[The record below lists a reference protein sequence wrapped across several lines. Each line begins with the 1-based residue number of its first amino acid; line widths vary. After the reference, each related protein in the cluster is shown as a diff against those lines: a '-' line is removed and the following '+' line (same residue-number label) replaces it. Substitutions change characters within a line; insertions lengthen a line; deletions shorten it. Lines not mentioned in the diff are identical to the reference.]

1 MKFATCHRYI
11 SRAYVFAGINYGGF
25 VMSSRNDIEVVIGG
39 KAIKLVGYES
49 EEYLQKL
56 AGYING
62 KLSEYEKVD
71 SFKRQPAE
79 MQNVLIQLNIADD
92 YFKVKKELEEITEE
106 MELKDKELYDI
117 KHELIAT
124 QIKMESK
131 DKMIRD
137 YQKELT
143 KI

>member
-1 MKFATCHRYI
+1 
-11 SRAYVFAGINYGGF
+11 
-25 VMSSRNDIEVVIGG
+25 VIGG
-39 KAIKLVGYES
+39 KVIKLVGYES

-62 KLSEYEKVD
+62 KLSEYEKID
-71 SFKRQPAE
+71 SFKRQPIE
-79 MQNVLIQLNIADD
+79 MQNVLIQLNMADD
-92 YFKVKKELEEITEE
+92 YFKVKNKLDEITEE

-143 KI
+143 KV

>member
-1 MKFATCHRYI
+1 MASKT
-11 SRAYVFAGINYGGF
+11 
-25 VMSSRNDIEVVIGG
+25 DTEVIIGG
-39 KAIKLVGYES
+39 KVFTLSGYES
-49 EEYLQKL
+49 EEYLQKI
-56 AGYING
+56 AAYING
-62 KLSEYEKVD
+62 KLAEYEKVD
-71 SFKRQPAE
+71 SFKRQPIE

-92 YFKVKKELEEITEE
+92 YFKAKKQLDELTEELE
-106 MELKDKELYDI
+106 LQDKELYDI

-143 KI
+143 KV

>member
-1 MKFATCHRYI
+1 
-11 SRAYVFAGINYGGF
+11 
-25 VMSSRNDIEVVIGG
+25 MSSRNDIEVVIGG
-39 KAIKLVGYES
+39 KVIKLVGYES
-49 EEYLQKL
+49 EEYLQKI
-56 AGYING
+56 AAYING
-62 KLSEYEKVD
+62 KLAEYDKVD
-71 SFKRQPAE
+71 SFKRQPIE

-92 YFKVKKELEEITEE
+92 YFKAKKQLDELTEE

-143 KI
+143 KVELARAVTDSPLTLNGIQEYAGQNT

>member
-92 YFKVKKELEEITEE
+92 YFKVKKELEDITEE

>member
-92 YFKVKKELEEITEE
+92 YFKVKKQLEEITEE

>member
-1 MKFATCHRYI
+1 
-11 SRAYVFAGINYGGF
+11 
-25 VMSSRNDIEVVIGG
+25 MSSRNDIEVVIGG

-71 SFKRQPAE
+71 SFKQQPAE

-92 YFKVKKELEEITEE
+92 YFKVKKQLEEITEE

>member
-1 MKFATCHRYI
+1 
-11 SRAYVFAGINYGGF
+11 
-25 VMSSRNDIEVVIGG
+25 MSTRNDIEVVIGG
-39 KAIKLVGYES
+39 KVIKLVGYES
-49 EEYLQKL
+49 EEYLQKI
-56 AGYING
+56 AAYING
-62 KLSEYEKVD
+62 KLAEYEKVD
-71 SFKRQPAE
+71 SFKRQPIE

-92 YFKVKKELEEITEE
+92 YFKAKKQLDELTEE

-143 KI
+143 KV

>member
-1 MKFATCHRYI
+1 
-11 SRAYVFAGINYGGF
+11 
-25 VMSSRNDIEVVIGG
+25 MSSRNDIEVVIGG
-39 KAIKLVGYES
+39 KVIKLVGYES
-49 EEYLQKL
+49 EEYLQKI
-56 AGYING
+56 AAYING
-62 KLSEYEKVD
+62 KLAEYDKVD
-71 SFKRQPAE
+71 SFKRQPIE

-92 YFKVKKELEEITEE
+92 YFKAKKQLDELTEE

-143 KI
+143 KV

>member
-1 MKFATCHRYI
+1 
-11 SRAYVFAGINYGGF
+11 
-25 VMSSRNDIEVVIGG
+25 MSSRNDIEVVIGG
-39 KAIKLVGYES
+39 KVIKLVGYES

-56 AGYING
+56 AAYING
-62 KLSEYEKVD
+62 KLSEYDKID
-71 SFKRQPAE
+71 SFKRQPQE
-79 MQNVLIQLNIADD
+79 MQSVLIQLNIADD
-92 YFKVKKELEEITEE
+92 YFKAKKQLDEITEE

>member
-1 MKFATCHRYI
+1 MIITRKKRRTIGKLRQ
-11 SRAYVFAGINYGGF
+11 RTGVEK
-25 VMSSRNDIEVVIGG
+25 MSSRNDIEVVIGG
-39 KAIKLVGYES
+39 KVIKLVGYES

-56 AGYING
+56 AAYING
-62 KLSEYEKVD
+62 KLAEYDKID
-71 SFKRQPAE
+71 SFKRQPQE
-79 MQNVLIQLNIADD
+79 MQSVLIQLNIADD
-92 YFKVKKELEEITEE
+92 YFKAKKQLDEITEE

>member
-1 MKFATCHRYI
+1 MIITRKKRRTIGKLRQ
-11 SRAYVFAGINYGGF
+11 RTGVEK
-25 VMSSRNDIEVVIGG
+25 MSSRNDIEVVIGG
-39 KAIKLVGYES
+39 KVIKLVGYES

-56 AGYING
+56 AAYING
-62 KLSEYEKVD
+62 KLSEYDKID
-71 SFKRQPAE
+71 SFKRQPQE
-79 MQNVLIQLNIADD
+79 MQSVLIQLNIADD
-92 YFKVKKELEEITEE
+92 YFKAKKQLDEITEE

>member
-1 MKFATCHRYI
+1 MASKT
-11 SRAYVFAGINYGGF
+11 
-25 VMSSRNDIEVVIGG
+25 DTEVIIGG
-39 KAIKLVGYES
+39 KVFTLSGYES
-49 EEYLQKL
+49 EEYLQKI
-56 AGYING
+56 AAYING
-62 KLSEYEKVD
+62 KLAEYEKVD
-71 SFKRQPAE
+71 SFKRQPIE

-92 YFKVKKELEEITEE
+92 YFKAKKQLDELTEE

-143 KI
+143 KV

>member
-1 MKFATCHRYI
+1 
-11 SRAYVFAGINYGGF
+11 
-25 VMSSRNDIEVVIGG
+25 MSSRNDIEVVIGG
-39 KAIKLVGYES
+39 KVIKLVGYES

-56 AGYING
+56 AAYING
-62 KLSEYEKVD
+62 KLAEYDKID
-71 SFKRQPAE
+71 SFKRQPQE
-79 MQNVLIQLNIADD
+79 MQSVLIQLNIADD
-92 YFKVKKELEEITEE
+92 YFKAKKQLDEITEE

>member
-1 MKFATCHRYI
+1 
-11 SRAYVFAGINYGGF
+11 
-25 VMSSRNDIEVVIGG
+25 MSTRNDIEVVIGG
-39 KAIKLVGYES
+39 KVIKLVGYES
-49 EEYLQKL
+49 EEYLQRI
-56 AGYING
+56 AAYING
-62 KLSEYEKVD
+62 KLAEYEKVD
-71 SFKRQPAE
+71 SFKRQPME

-92 YFKVKKELEEITEE
+92 YFKAKKQLDEITEE
-106 MELKDKELYDI
+106 LELKDKELYDI

-143 KI
+143 KV

>member
-1 MKFATCHRYI
+1 
-11 SRAYVFAGINYGGF
+11 
-25 VMSSRNDIEVVIGG
+25 MSSKNDIEVIIGG
-39 KAIKLVGYES
+39 KVIKLVGYES

-62 KLSEYEKVD
+62 KLAEYDKVD

-92 YFKVKKELEEITEE
+92 YFKAKKQLDELTEE

-143 KI
+143 KV

>member
-1 MKFATCHRYI
+1 
-11 SRAYVFAGINYGGF
+11 
-25 VMSSRNDIEVVIGG
+25 MSSKNDIEVIIGG
-39 KAIKLVGYES
+39 KVIKLVGYES

-62 KLSEYEKVD
+62 KLAEYDKVD

-92 YFKVKKELEEITEE
+92 YFKAKKQLDELTEE

-137 YQKELT
+137 YQKE
-143 KI
+143 